1 MRVANQ
7 PPRILIVEDDPTFGS
22 FWTRLFDEMGINNVT
37 LVTDPLEALKHLD
50 KGSFTLL
57 ISDVVMPHVNGYEIA
72 KYACKKDPSIKIVLT
87 TGYSTDLSRFDLT
100 GCSFHLLHKPYSN
113 IAEIKK
119 LITHLVNGENVFED
133 ASEDSFSENED
144 YPFVTEWKL

>member
-1 MRVANQ
+1 MKHENQSPRVMV
-7 PPRILIVEDDPTFGS
+7 VEDDPTFGS
-22 FWTRLFDEMGINNVT
+22 FWSRLFEELGIKDFR
-37 LVTDPLEALKHLD
+37 LVTDPLEALKFLD
-50 KGSFTLL
+50 RESFTLL

-72 KYACKKDPSIKIVLT
+72 KYACKKDPHTEIVLT

-100 GCSFHLLHKPYSN
+100 GCRFHLLHKPYNN

-119 LITHLVNGENVFED
+119 LIIHLIKGENVFED

>member
-1 MRVANQ
+1 MKRPNEPIRV
-7 PPRILIVEDDPTFGS
+7 LVVEDDPTFGS
-22 FWTRLFDEMGINNVT
+22 FWVRLFEELDIKNVT

-50 KGSFTLL
+50 RTSFTLL

-72 KYACKKDPSIKIVLT
+72 KYACKKDPGIEIVLT

-100 GCSFHLLHKPYSN
+100 GCRFHLLHKPYSN

-119 LITHLVNGENVFED
+119 LIVHLLKGENVFED